1 MNHLLMAAGA
11 ILFSVGVLQKPKN
24 SVKVQSKAKN
34 VPSTEKADDVKNEQ
48 TSNINPIDPTD
59 NGGLDHIANMAET
72 HSGEKP
78 E

>member
-24 SVKVQSKAKN
+24 SDKLKSNAKSMPVMPKA
-34 VPSTEKADDVKNEQ
+34 EKVKNEQ
-48 TSNINPIDPTD
+48 TSNINSIDSTD
-59 NGGLDHIANMAET
+59 S
-72 HSGEKP
+72 SGNDNLADMGELPKQ

>member
-24 SVKVQSKAKN
+24 SVKVQSKAKS
-34 VPSTEKADDVKNEQ
+34 VPSTPTAEKVKNEQ
-48 TSNINPIDPTD
+48 TSNINSIDSTD
-59 NGGLDHIANMAET
+59 NGGINNTANMAET
-72 HSGEKP
+72 NSGESP